1 MKTTL
6 DLPEELIR
14 EVKLRAV
21 HQRRTVKDIVAEF
34 IREGLGMAPLGQGKK
49 RPASSRVE
57 IGENGVPLFRCA
69 PDAPVTRMTIE
80 ELLAFEQESQTEEDL
95 KRAGLSL

>member
-6 DLPEELIR
+6 DLPDELIR

-21 HQRRTVKDIVAEF
+21 HQRRTVKDLVAEVL
-34 IREGLGMAPLGQGKK
+34 RQGLGMPPLGRAEKH
-49 RPASSRVE
+49 PAGSRVV
-57 IGENGVPLFRCA
+57 IGENGLPLFRCA
-69 PDAPVTRMTIE
+69 PNAPATRMSVE
-80 ELLAFEQESQTEEDL
+80 ELLALEQETQTEEDL